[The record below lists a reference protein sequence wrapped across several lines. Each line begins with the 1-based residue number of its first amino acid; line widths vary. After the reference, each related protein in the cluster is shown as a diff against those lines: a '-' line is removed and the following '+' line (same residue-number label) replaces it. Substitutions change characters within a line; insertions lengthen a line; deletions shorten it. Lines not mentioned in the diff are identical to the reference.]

1 MIYSDDYVIR
11 FADSI
16 SPSGIRSDLIG
27 IYIYIHVSPI
37 DSRSF
42 EFLIKDIY
50 LSIYLFNV

>member
-1 MIYSDDYVIR
+1 MIYSDDYVVR

-27 IYIYIHVSPI
+27 IYIHVSPI

>member
-1 MIYSDDYVIR
+1 MIYSDDYVVR

-27 IYIYIHVSPI
+27 IYIYVHVSPI